1 MNAHLKKLL
10 QNLFALIVL
19 PVLGWYITLGDTV
32 NVVDTEH
39 ASRKGRAVAWLFNE
53 FGATG
58 VWGFLG
64 IIWIVCL
71 FLAIRSYQAWQKDK
85 SQ

>member
-10 QNLFALIVL
+10 QNLLALIVL
-19 PVLGWYITLGDTV
+19 PVLGWYITLGDAV

-39 ASRKGRAVAWLFNE
+39 ASRKDRAVAWLFNE

-64 IIWIVCL
+64 IIWIACL
-71 FLAIRSYQAWQKDK
+71 ILAIRSYKAWQKDK

>member
-1 MNAHLKKLL
+1 MNANLKKLL
-10 QNLFALIVL
+10 QNLLALIVL
-19 PVLGWYITLGDTV
+19 PVLGWYITLGDAV

-58 VWGFLG
+58 VWGFLD
-64 IIWIVCL
+64 CL
-71 FLAIRSYQAWQKDK
+71 PDFSHSFIQSMAKG
-85 SQ
+85 